1 MLNKESDKFNQALS
15 NQQFN
20 AHDLKVV
27 LAILEGNG
35 AYNQENVIT
44 LSKHNC
50 DLLRKLGWLRRVK
63 CAFKE
68 AQFQMNYIDCDE

>member
-1 MLNKESDKFNQALS
+1 MTNKESDKFNQALS

-35 AYNQENVIT
+35 VYNQEGIII

-50 DLLRKLGWLRRVK
+50 NILRKLGWLRRVK
-63 CAFKE
+63 GAIRD
-68 AQFQMNYIDCDE
+68 AGFQMTYIDRDE